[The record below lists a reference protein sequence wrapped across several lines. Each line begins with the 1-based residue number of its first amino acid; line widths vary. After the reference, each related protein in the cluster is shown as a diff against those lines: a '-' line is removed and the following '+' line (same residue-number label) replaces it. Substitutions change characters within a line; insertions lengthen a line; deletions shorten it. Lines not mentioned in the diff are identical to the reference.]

1 MSSQNVN
8 LIPAVKRLAEEYIKS
23 VYGVELD
30 TLVSSFKEQVHGR
43 PMQEIKE
50 EFEQLDA
57 KKEARFKELDKKREE
72 REKDPENI
80 LTNGFLT
87 SLIAKSQQK
96 KVSFKD
102 KAKCIHPITKGEK
115 KGQPCGTGVCDESKS
130 GKYCK
135 KHLAQEGKESEAP
148 EVSKKTPTPKTS
160 AAASKKSKEE
170 QPLNKFTKE
179 ELKDKIEKRTTE
191 IEVRRNKFGNWEHQ
205 GSGILIDRD
214 TRRAFAKQN
223 PDGTQSPLTSED
235 IELCKII
242 GFKYV
247 LPDNISS
254 NENDEDDYEEDE
266 DEDLD
271 IDEDIDDEDM
281 EN

>member
-1 MSSQNVN
+1 
-8 LIPAVKRLAEEYIKS
+8 
-23 VYGVELD
+23 
-30 TLVSSFKEQVHGR
+30 LVSCFKEQVHGR
-43 PMQEIKE
+43 PIQEIKE

-96 KVSFKD
+96 KVSSKD
-102 KAKCIHPITKGEK
+102 KAKCIHPIAKGEK
-115 KGQPCGTGVCDESKS
+115 KGQPCGTSVSEESKS

-135 KHLAQEGKESEAP
+135 KHLAQEGKDEPVEKKT
-148 EVSKKTPTPKTS
+148 VSKKTAT
-160 AAASKKSKEE
+160 EQ
-170 QPLNKFTKE
+170 QPLNKFTKD
-179 ELKDKIEKRTTE
+179 ELKEKIEKRTTE

-214 TRRAFAKQN
+214 TRKAYGKQ
-223 PDGTQSPLTSED
+223 QSNGSVVPLTSED
-235 IELCKII
+235 IELCKTI
-242 GFKYV
+242 GFKYI

-254 NENDEDDYEEDE
+254 NDNEDMEEEDDE

-271 IDEDIDDEDM
+271 IDDDIDDEDM
-281 EN
+281 E

>member
-1 MSSQNVN
+1 MSSQNLN
-8 LIPAVKRLAEEYIKS
+8 LLPSIERLVKDYVKG

-30 TLVSSFKEQVHGR
+30 TLVSSFKEHGR

-50 EFEQLDA
+50 EFEQIDA

-87 SLIAKSQQK
+87 SLTAKSQQK
-96 KVSFKD
+96 KVSAKD
-102 KAKCIHPITKGEK
+102 KAKCIHPIAKGEK
-115 KGQPCGTGVCDESKS
+115 KGQPCGTGVCDESKT

-135 KHLAQEGKESEAP
+135 KHLAQEEKENEPAKPAP
-148 EVSKKTPTPKTS
+148 VKTS
-160 AAASKKSKEE
+160 AAATKKAKEE

-179 ELKDKIEKRTTE
+179 ELKEKIEKRTTE

-223 PDGTQSPLTSED
+223 PDGSQSPLTSED
-235 IELCKII
+235 IDLCKSI

-247 LPDNISS
+247 LPDNIVS
-254 NENDEDDYEEDE
+254 NENDDDEDE
-266 DEDLD
+266 DMEDDDLD

-281 EN
+281 DN

>member
-8 LIPAVKRLAEEYIKS
+8 LIPAVKRLTEEYVKS
-23 VYGVELD
+23 VYGVSLD
-30 TLVSSFKEQVHGR
+30 ILVDCYNEKLHGR
-43 PMQEIKE
+43 PTNKIEDEINASTGIVKE
-50 EFEQLDA
+50 ILIKNQKSD
-57 KKEARFKELDKKREE
+57 
-72 REKDPENI
+72 DPENM
-80 LTNGFLT
+80 LTNAFLKT
-87 SLIAKSQQK
+87 ASEKK
-96 KVSFKD
+96 KVSVKD
-102 KAKCIHPITKGEK
+102 KAKCIHPIAKGEK

-135 KHLAQEGKESEAP
+135 KHLSQEGKESEAP
-148 EVSKKTPTPKTS
+148 AVSKTPTPKTS
-160 AAASKKSKEE
+160 SAASKKAKEE

-179 ELKDKIEKRTTE
+179 ELKEKIEKRTTE

-235 IELCKII
+235 IELCKSI

-281 EN
+281 ED

>member
-8 LIPAVKRLAEEYIKS
+8 LIPAVKRLAEEYVKS
-23 VYGVELD
+23 IYGVSLD
-30 TLVSSFKEQVHGR
+30 TLVDCYNEKLNGKSTHNMED
-43 PMQEIKE
+43 ENETIKE
-50 EFEQLDA
+50 TIKN
-57 KKEARFKELDKKREE
+57 KKSD
-72 REKDPENI
+72 DPENM
-80 LTNGFLT
+80 LTNAFLKT
-87 SLIAKSQQK
+87 ASEKK
-96 KVSFKD
+96 KVSVKD
-102 KAKCIHPITKGEK
+102 KAKCIHPIAKGEK
-115 KGQPCGTGVCDESKS
+115 KGQPCGTGVCEESKS

-148 EVSKKTPTPKTS
+148 AVSKTPTQKIS
-160 AAASKKSKEE
+160 AAASKKAKEE

-179 ELKDKIEKRTTE
+179 ELKEKIEKRTTE
-191 IEVRRNKFGNWEHQ
+191 VEVRRNKFGNWEHQ

-235 IELCKII
+235 IELCKSI

-247 LPDNISS
+247 LPDNITS
-254 NENDEDDYEEDE
+254 NENDEEDYEEDE

-271 IDEDIDDEDM
+271 IDEDMDDEDM
-281 EN
+281 ED

>member
-1 MSSQNVN
+1 MSSQNLN
-8 LIPAVKRLAEEYIKS
+8 LLPSIERLVKDYVKG

-30 TLVSSFKEQVHGR
+30 TLVSNYNNTNNLNTHIENLNTKISATRDTVREILVKH
-43 PMQEIKE
+43 QEKKSD
-50 EFEQLDA
+50 DA
-57 KKEARFKELDKKREE
+57 
-72 REKDPENI
+72 ENL
-80 LTNGFLT
+80 LTNAYLKT
-87 SLIAKSQQK
+87 MTEKK
-96 KVSFKD
+96 KVSA
-102 KAKCIHPITKGEK
+102 KAKCIHPIAKGEK
-115 KGQPCGTGVCDESKS
+115 KGQPCGTGVCDESKT

-135 KHLAQEGKESEAP
+135 KHLAQEGKENEP
-148 EVSKKTPTPKTS
+148 EKVVPVK
-160 AAASKKSKEE
+160 AAATKKAKEE

-179 ELKDKIEKRTTE
+179 ELKEKIEKRTTE

-235 IELCKII
+235 IDLCKSI

-247 LPDNISS
+247 LPDNIVS
-254 NENDEDDYEEDE
+254 NENDDDEDE
-266 DEDLD
+266 DMEDDDLD

-281 EN
+281 DD

>member
-1 MSSQNVN
+1 MSSKDIN
-8 LIPAVKRLAEEYIKS
+8 LMPAVKRLTEDYVKS
-23 VYGVELD
+23 VYGVSLD
-30 TLVSSFKEQVHGR
+30 TLVYCYNEHMLGR
-43 PMQEIKE
+43 PNHKVEEELEIMGNLK
-50 EFEQLDA
+50 DKISIAANTA
-57 KKEARFKELDKKREE
+57 KQILSKMDD
-72 REKDPENI
+72 DPEKQ
-80 LTNGFLT
+80 LTNAFLKT
-87 SLIAKSQQK
+87 ATEK
-96 KVSFKD
+96 KKASSA
-102 KAKCIHPITKGEK
+102 KAKCIHPIAKGEK
-115 KGQPCGTGVCDESKS
+115 KGQPCGTSVCDESKS

-135 KHLAQEGKESEAP
+135 KHLAQEGKENE
-148 EVSKKTPTPKTS
+148 TPAVPKT
-160 AAASKKSKEE
+160 AAKTSVAATKKSKEE

-179 ELKDKIEKRTTE
+179 ELKEKIEKRTTE

-223 PDGTQSPLTSED
+223 LDGTQSPLTSED
-235 IELCKII
+235 IELCKSI

-254 NENDEDDYEEDE
+254 NENDEEDYEEDE

-281 EN
+281 DD

>member
-1 MSSQNVN
+1 MSSQNLN
-8 LIPAVKRLAEEYIKS
+8 LLPSIERLVKDYVKG

-30 TLVSSFKEQVHGR
+30 TLVSSFKEHGR
-43 PMQEIKE
+43 PMHKME
-50 EFEQLDA
+50 E
-57 KKEARFKELDKKREE
+57 ELDIKKSVSRDTVKEVLI
-72 REKDPENI
+72 KKSDDAENL
-80 LTNGFLT
+80 LTNAYLKT
-87 SLIAKSQQK
+87 MTEKK
-96 KVSFKD
+96 KVSA
-102 KAKCIHPITKGEK
+102 KAKCIHPIAKGEK
-115 KGQPCGTGVCDESKS
+115 KGQPCGTGVCDESKT

-135 KHLAQEGKESEAP
+135 KHLAQEEKENEPAKPAP
-148 EVSKKTPTPKTS
+148 VKTS
-160 AAASKKSKEE
+160 AAATKKAKEE

-179 ELKDKIEKRTTE
+179 ELKEKIEKRTTE

-235 IELCKII
+235 IDLCKSI

-247 LPDNISS
+247 LPDNIVS
-254 NENDEDDYEEDE
+254 NENDDDEDE
-266 DEDLD
+266 DMEDDDLD

-281 EN
+281 DD

>member
-1 MSSQNVN
+1 MSSQNIN
-8 LIPAVKRLAEEYIKS
+8 LIPAVKRLAEEYVKS
-23 VYGVELD
+23 VYGVSLD
-30 TLVSSFKEQVHGR
+30 TLVDCYNENGR
-43 PMQEIKE
+43 QKMEDATVTLIKKQE
-50 EFEQLDA
+50 
-57 KKEARFKELDKKREE
+57 KKSD
-72 REKDPENI
+72 DPENM
-80 LTNGFLT
+80 LTNAFLKT
-87 SLIAKSQQK
+87 ASEKK
-96 KVSFKD
+96 KVSSKD
-102 KAKCIHPITKGEK
+102 KAKCVNPITKGEK
-115 KGQPCGTGVCDESKS
+115 KGQPCGVTVCDESKS

-135 KHLAQEGKESEAP
+135 KHLAQEGKETEEP
-148 EVSKKTPTPKTS
+148 LKTPTPKTS
-160 AAASKKSKEE
+160 AAPSKKSKEE

-214 TRRAFAKQN
+214 TRRAFSKQN
-223 PDGTQSPLTSED
+223 SDGTQSPLTSED
-235 IELCKII
+235 IELCKSI

-254 NENDEDDYEEDE
+254 NENEENEDEE

-281 EN
+281 ED

>member
-1 MSSQNVN
+1 MSSQNIN
-8 LIPAVKRLAEEYIKS
+8 LIPSVKRLTEEYVKS
-23 VYGVELD
+23 VYGVSLD
-30 TLVSSFKEQVHGR
+30 TLVDFYNENGR
-43 PMQEIKE
+43 PMQEVE
-50 EFEQLDA
+50 NA
-57 KKEARFKELDKKREE
+57 TVKKQEKKSD
-72 REKDPENI
+72 DPENM
-80 LTNGFLT
+80 LTNAFLKT
-87 SLIAKSQQK
+87 ASEKK
-96 KVSFKD
+96 KVSSKD
-102 KAKCIHPITKGEK
+102 KAKCVNPITKGEK
-115 KGQPCGTGVCDESKS
+115 KGQPCGVTVCDESKS

-135 KHLAQEGKESEAP
+135 KHLAQEGKETEEPS
-148 EVSKKTPTPKTS
+148 KTPTPKTS
-160 AAASKKSKEE
+160 VAASKKSKEE

-223 PDGTQSPLTSED
+223 SDGTQSPLTSED
-235 IELCKII
+235 IELCKSI

-254 NENDEDDYEEDE
+254 NENEENEDEE

-281 EN
+281 ED